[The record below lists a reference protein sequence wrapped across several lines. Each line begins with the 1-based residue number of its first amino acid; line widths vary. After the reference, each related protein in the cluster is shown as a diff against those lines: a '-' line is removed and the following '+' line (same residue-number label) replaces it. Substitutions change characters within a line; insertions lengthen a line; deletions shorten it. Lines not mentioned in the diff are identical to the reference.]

1 MFSKAKR
8 EQLYIEMNEQ
18 DGMKFLGKR
27 QKKQLSP
34 NGWKIY
40 KSILMIFN

>member
-8 EQLYIEMNEQ
+8 EQLHIEMNEQ

-27 QKKQLSP
+27 QKKTIIPKWMEDL
-34 NGWKIY
+34 
-40 KSILMIFN
+40 